1 MSAQTTLASA
11 IRNKNSAYI
20 TAIAS
25 AMYDNDAWNGETP
38 AVIADL
44 VTSRRTRMRFNG
56 TYKQVQSIINE
67 YFTPYLSH
75 FPERY
80 RRVDHVID
88 ELPRIIARIKELQ
101 ELARLEAEKD
111 AIEARIKQLKED
123 NEMFKAAKAKPHSMD
138 EESLNLDRKRNE
150 PYAIMKFITPPPPPA
165 PQPLPRY
172 EGSQAQA
179 IDQILTDMERSDER
193 EQEPSPTII
202 PDDVTPEEYGQME
215 ENMEK
220 AAEMLAKLRGDANRE
235 EESRIAR
242 LWSSSIDDAI
252 EEFKDYGT
260 ISPLSHT
267 EEGDLIMNDE
277 ARAKLAETIAKFRS
291 NKQVDE
297 MKQWS
302 DILDESMD
310 ELRKYNQLIP
320 KPPHE
325 PPQPPSSEPYR
336 TEHDVE
342 IDRLIRLVEDNEPIG
357 SDRTY
362 DSIND
367 LMNALNRTP
376 FGTRI
381 NINNFTEEQLPILC
395 RYLNDWF
402 EEHIEPHIND
412 SMLVAYEIDGERRV
426 LHTVQKD
433 LNRLKEMFTKNQ
445 LFKIEKAY
453 DSLNAYD
460 ETIYLNMF
468 DRIYFLDFSKAAK
481 RPTKYRDVHG
491 DGFFPRKLSGNY
503 KLFEPF
509 LERYQIYASYVDLV
523 GRPKPSVNHPCF
535 TYALE
540 QAGIDKETTDK
551 ILAYVGFQKRIN
563 RKQWTDICNEFNL
576 HIHLRIVNEKGQI
589 DNGNHNNK
597 GWYGPTNGKEVHLAE
612 YLNHVFVDEPLPIT
626 GFAVRNWNNIYN
638 LNDNIEYL
646 CKTYKLK
653 NGKPSIDNKK
663 ANLYSLDAIVAIDR
677 AGGFESINATDED
690 VITANVFGYEIE
702 EPEPIAAPYSEKAH
716 TRTIEP
722 DKKNNKEIAVHYP
735 IFYADFE
742 TCKQTINNVK
752 GVNAKAVPFML
763 CITSQSG
770 KWERTYTGF
779 DCMDQMMEEITNK
792 VKSHAVIYFHNLGF
806 DGNFLMKYADKQ
818 MIKKGNKIMRIPLK
832 YNDKTIELRD
842 SYSLFPKKLSAFP
855 SSFPA
860 AFKGTNIQKEYFP
873 YDYYT
878 YDRIEQCLE
887 YEEYQEWMC
896 ETGGDCEIDDPPT
909 NYAGNLIEC
918 VKECHISNEDKKVFV
933 HNLVSTD
940 SVINTKEKTFDM
952 LKYCKFYC
960 LQDIRVLRTGFEA
973 FAQATAADPIN
984 LNVHNFLTLPSL
996 ADYYMKKNVFYPNGN
1011 IKELNGPVQKFIQQ
1025 AVYGGRCMTAHNKR
1039 HYIIKN
1045 GKALYDFDAR
1055 SLYPSAMRR
1064 MFTVEGVPE
1073 YYENTSP
1080 DTVFNANNLPDIL
1093 KHAFDEQQVRA
1104 TEDRYISQFFV
1115 EIDIT
1120 NVGIHRA
1127 FPLIV
1132 KRTPTKQTNCN
1143 ECVKMV
1149 VDMITLQ
1156 DLITFQ
1162 DISFKLGNGYIMKG
1176 NRDYRVQK
1184 VIQKLYDL
1192 RNEYKKTG
1200 NPTQEVIKLIMNS
1213 AYGKSIQKPIKSFM
1227 EFVKK
1232 DSFDWF
1238 VKNRY
1243 HQIHEIT
1250 QIDDSTYL
1258 FELLKQK
1265 SLQFNN
1271 CVFGVTVLS
1280 MSKRIMNEVMCL
1292 AEDNN
1297 INIYYQDTDSMHIEA
1312 DKLQQLAEAF
1322 KVKYNRELIGDAM
1335 GQFHDDFDE
1344 LKNNPRAIVHI
1355 SAGKKMYYDKL
1366 INDDGE
1372 IAEHFRLK
1380 GVPQQCII
1388 NTAAKH
1394 YNGNVQ
1400 SLYEA
1405 LYNGEEIDFDLLD
1418 GKVCMVMDKRG
1429 NVHYKSNFN
1438 RNVKATAL

>member
-1 MSAQTTLASA
+1 MSISTSLASA
-11 IRNKNSAYI
+11 IRNKNSNYI
-20 TAIAS
+20 AEIAIA
-25 AMYDNDAWNGETP
+25 MHNNDAWNGETP
-38 AVIADL
+38 RIVRDL
-44 VTSRRTRMRFNG
+44 INSRRHPNQYRFTG
-56 TYKQVQSIINE
+56 TFKQIREILNQ
-67 YFTPYLSH
+67 YFAPYLEH
-75 FPERY
+75 FPETY
-80 RRVDHVID
+80 RRVADVINR
-88 ELPRIIARIKELQ
+88 LPRIIRHIKDLQNNARQQ
-101 ELARLEAEKD
+101 ELARLEAEK
-111 AIEARIKQLKED
+111 AALEERIARLKELSPD
-123 NEMFKAAKAKPHSMD
+123 VP
-138 EESLNLDRKRNE
+138 
-150 PYAIMKFITPPPPPA
+150 ITPPP

-179 IDQILTDMERSDER
+179 IDQILTDMERSY
-193 EQEPSPTII
+193 EQEQNLSPTII
-202 PDDVTPEEYGQME
+202 PDDMTPEEYGQME
-215 ENMEK
+215 ENMAK

-235 EESRIAR
+235 EQSRIAR

-252 EEFKDYGT
+252 EEYKDYGT

-267 EEGDLIMNDE
+267 EEGELIMNDE
-277 ARAKLAETIAKFRS
+277 ARAKIAEMIAKYRS
-291 NKQVDE
+291 NKQLDE
-297 MKQWS
+297 MKLWL
-302 DILDESMD
+302 DVIDESMD
-310 ELRKYNQLIP
+310 ELQKYNQLIP
-320 KPPHE
+320 KPPRT
-325 PPQPPSSEPYR
+325 PPKPVPLKPYR
-336 TEHDVE
+336 TEYDEE
-342 IDRLIRLVEDNEPIG
+342 IDKLIRLVEDNEPIG
-357 SDRTY
+357 SDRRY
-362 DSIND
+362 DSIAD

-395 RYLNDWF
+395 KYLNDWF
-402 EEHIEPHIND
+402 EKHIEPHINNN
-412 SMLVAYEIDGERRV
+412 MLIAYEIDGEPRV

-433 LNRLKEMFTKNQ
+433 LNRIKEMFTNNQ
-445 LFKIEKAY
+445 LFKIDKAY
-453 DSLNAYD
+453 DTANAYD

-468 DRIYFLDFSKAAK
+468 DRIYFLDFSKAVN
-481 RPTKYRDVHG
+481 RPAKYRQVHG
-491 DGFFPRKLSGNY
+491 DGFFPRKLCSNY
-503 KLFEPF
+503 KLLEPY
-509 LERYQIYASYVDLV
+509 LERYQVYATYVDANN
-523 GRPKPSVNHPCF
+523 KTKSTVNVPCF
-535 TYALE
+535 TYAL
-540 QAGIDKETTDK
+540 QMAGISQETTDK
-551 ILAYVGFQKRIN
+551 ILALMSFQKRIN
-563 RKQWTDICNEFNL
+563 RKQWTDICKQFNL
-576 HIHLRIVNEKGQI
+576 RIHLRIINEKGEI
-589 DNGNHNNK
+589 DNANHNNK
-597 GWYGPTNGKEVHLAE
+597 GWFGPEDGTQIHLAE
-612 YLNHVFVDEPLPIT
+612 YLNHIFIDEPLPIT
-626 GFAVRNWNNIYN
+626 RFAINHWNDIYN
-638 LNDNIEYL
+638 LHTDISYL
-646 CKTYKLK
+646 LKTYKLK
-653 NGKPSIDNKK
+653 NGKPSIDSKR
-663 ANLYSLDAIVAIDR
+663 ANIRSLDAIVAIDR

-690 VITANVFGYEIE
+690 VITANVFGYEIK
-702 EPEPIAAPYSEKAH
+702 EPEPIACPYSEKAH

-722 DKKNNKEIAVHYP
+722 DKRNNKEIEVHYP

-742 TCKQTINNVK
+742 TCKQSIDNIK

-770 KWERTYTGF
+770 KWERTYIGF
-779 DCMDQMMEEITNK
+779 DCMDQMMNEITAR

-818 MIKKGNKIMRIPLK
+818 MIKKGNKIMRIPLIH
-832 YNDKTIELRD
+832 NNKTIELRD

-860 AFKGTNIQKEYFP
+860 AFKGTDIQKEFFP

-896 ETGGDCEIDDPPT
+896 ELEDPPT
-909 NYAGNLIEC
+909 KYAGNLIEC

-933 HNLVSTD
+933 HNLVSTG
-940 SVINTKEKTFDM
+940 SVINAKEKTFDM
-952 LKYCKFYC
+952 LKYCQFYC

-973 FAQATAADPIN
+973 FAKATAADPIN

-1039 HYIIKN
+1039 HFITTP
-1045 GKALYDFDAR
+1045 LYDFDAR

-1064 MFTVEGVPE
+1064 MFTVEGAPE
-1073 YYENTSP
+1073 YYTNPSP
-1080 DTVFNANNLPDIL
+1080 DTIFNAHNLPDIL
-1093 KHAFDEQQVRA
+1093 MHAFNENQKTPTQ
-1104 TEDRYISQFFV
+1104 EKYISQFFV

-1132 KRTPTKQTNCN
+1132 KREQNKQTNCN

-1213 AYGKSIQKPIKSFM
+1213 AYGKSIQKPIKSFLQ
-1227 EFVKK
+1227 FVKK
-1232 DSFDWF
+1232 EAFDWF
-1238 VKNRY
+1238 VKDRY

-1250 QIDDSTYL
+1250 QIDDETYL
-1258 FELLKQK
+1258 FELNKQK

-1292 AEDNN
+1292 AEDEG

-1312 DKLQQLAEAF
+1312 DKLSQLAEAF
-1322 KVKYNRELIGDAM
+1322 KNKYNRELIGDDM

-1344 LKNNPRAIVHI
+1344 LSNNPRAIVHI
-1355 SAGKKMYYDKL
+1355 SAGKKMYYDLL
-1366 INDDGE
+1366 INDKGE
-1372 IAEHFRLK
+1372 TAEHYRLK
-1380 GVPQQCII
+1380 GIPQQCIK
-1388 NTAAKH
+1388 NTAAKLFGSGVAGDTANKRF
-1394 YNGNVQ
+1394 NGSVQ
-1400 SLYEA
+1400 ALYEA
-1405 LYNGEEIDFDLLD
+1405 LYNAESIEFDLLD
-1418 GKVCMVMDKRG
+1418 GKVCMVMDKSG
-1429 NVHYKSNFN
+1429 NVHYKSKFS
-1438 RNVKATAL
+1438 REVKATSEL

>member
-1 MSAQTTLASA
+1 
-11 IRNKNSAYI
+11 
-20 TAIAS
+20 
-25 AMYDNDAWNGETP
+25 
-38 AVIADL
+38 
-44 VTSRRTRMRFNG
+44 
-56 TYKQVQSIINE
+56 
-67 YFTPYLSH
+67 
-75 FPERY
+75 
-80 RRVDHVID
+80 
-88 ELPRIIARIKELQ
+88 
-101 ELARLEAEKD
+101 
-111 AIEARIKQLKED
+111 
-123 NEMFKAAKAKPHSMD
+123 
-138 EESLNLDRKRNE
+138 
-150 PYAIMKFITPPPPPA
+150 
-165 PQPLPRY
+165 
-172 EGSQAQA
+172 
-179 IDQILTDMERSDER
+179 
-193 EQEPSPTII
+193 
-202 PDDVTPEEYGQME
+202 
-215 ENMEK
+215 
-220 AAEMLAKLRGDANRE
+220 MLAKLRGDADRE
-235 EESRIAR
+235 EQSRIAR

-260 ISPLSHT
+260 TSPLSHT

-297 MKQWS
+297 IKQWS
-302 DILDESMD
+302 DVLDESMD

-395 RYLNDWF
+395 KYLNDWF

-481 RPTKYRDVHG
+481 RPDKYRQVHG

-503 KLFEPF
+503 KLLEPYF
-509 LERYQIYASYVDLV
+509 ERYQVYASYVDAN
-523 GRPKPSVNHPCF
+523 KKTKKTVNIPCY
-535 TYALE
+535 TYAL
-540 QAGIDKETTDK
+540 QMAGIDTETTDK
-551 ILAYVGFQKRIN
+551 ILAFMGFQKRIN
-563 RKQWTDICNEFNL
+563 RKQWTDICNQFNL
-576 HIHLRIVNEKGQI
+576 RIHLRIVNEKGQI
-589 DNGNHNNK
+589 DIANQNNK
-597 GWYGPTNGKEVHLAE
+597 GWFGPENGTQIYLAE
-612 YLNHVFVDEPLPIT
+612 YLNHVFIDEPLPIT
-626 GFAVRNWNNIYN
+626 GFALRNWDTIYN
-638 LNDNIEYL
+638 LNDNVDYL
-646 CKTYKLK
+646 LKTYKLK
-653 NGKPSIDNKK
+653 NGKPSIDNKR
-663 ANLYSLDAIVAIDR
+663 ANIRSLDAIVAIDR
-677 AGGFESINATDED
+677 VGGFESINATDED
-690 VITANVFGYEIE
+690 VITANVFGYEIK

-722 DKKNNKEIAVHYP
+722 DKRNNKEADAKYP

-742 TCKQTINNVK
+742 TCKRPVTNDKNRNGQAI
-752 GVNAKAVPFML
+752 PFML

-779 DCMDQMMEEITNK
+779 DCMDQMMNEIAEK
-792 VKSHAVIYFHNLGF
+792 VKTYAVIYFHNLGF

-818 MIKKGNKIMRIPLK
+818 MIKKGNKIMRMPLSHNGK
-832 YNDKTIELRD
+832 IIELRD
-842 SYSLFPKKLSAFP
+842 SYSLFPKKLASFP
-855 SSFPA
+855 SSFPE
-860 AFKGTNIQKEYFP
+860 AFKGTNIQKEFFP

-887 YEEYQEWMC
+887 YLEYQEWMC
-896 ETGGDCEIDDPPT
+896 ETGGDCEIEDPPT
-909 NYAGNLIEC
+909 NRIGNI
-918 VKECHISNEDKKVFV
+918 KECKKELKLSLEDTNQFIRNSNAIKAGLGDYY
-933 HNLVSTD
+933 
-940 SVINTKEKTFDM
+940 FDM
-952 LKYCKFYC
+952 LKYCQFYC
-960 LQDIRVLRTGFEA
+960 LQDVRVLRTGFEA
-973 FAQATAADPIN
+973 FAKATAADPIN
-984 LNVHNFLTLPSL
+984 LNIHNFLSVPAL

-1025 AVYGGRCMTAHNKR
+1025 AVYGGRCMTAYNKR
-1039 HYIIKN
+1039 HYIVKN

-1064 MFTVEGVPE
+1064 MFTVEGAPE
-1073 YYENTSP
+1073 YYNNPSP
-1080 DTVFNANNLPDIL
+1080 DTIFNATNLPDIL
-1093 KHAFDEQQVRA
+1093 IHAFDEQQVRA
-1104 TEDRYISQFFV
+1104 TAEKYISQFFV

-1132 KRTPTKQTNCN
+1132 KREDNNLRALGGCEGRSKQTNCN

-1213 AYGKSIQKPIKSFM
+1213 AYGKSIQKPIKSFLQ
-1227 EFVKK
+1227 FVKK
-1232 DSFDWF
+1232 DAFDWF
-1238 VKNRY
+1238 VKDRY
-1243 HQIHEIT
+1243 HQIQEIT
-1250 QIDDSTYL
+1250 QIDEDSYL
-1258 FELLKQK
+1258 FELAKQK

-1292 AEDNN
+1292 AEDEG

-1312 DKLQQLAEAF
+1312 DKLQQLAKAF
-1322 KVKYNRELIGDAM
+1322 KNKYNRELIGDAM

-1366 INDDGE
+1366 INDNGE
-1372 IAEHFRLK
+1372 TAEHFRLK

-1388 NTAAKH
+1388 NTANKRF
-1394 YNGNVQ
+1394 NGSVQ
-1400 SLYEA
+1400 ALYEA
-1405 LYNGEEIDFDLLD
+1405 LYNGDSIDFDLLD
-1418 GKVCMVMDKRG
+1418 GKVCMVMDKSG
-1429 NVHYKSNFN
+1429 HVYYKSNFS
-1438 RNVKATAL
+1438 RCVTATAAPLAGCTRLCRASSPESRITAL